1 MLDFS
6 RHRFPGE
13 IIIMAVRWYLRYRLS
28 LEDVTELLLERGVN
42 VSREAVREWVL
53 KFGPQIAA
61 TLDKRRRKIGGRWHV
76 DETYMK
82 VAGVW
87 KYVYRAV
94 DDDMEVID
102 IYVSEHRDKKSAKKF
117 FKKCHK
123 TAGRKPFSVWS
134 DSHQGYDQTKK
145 IFTKVRHHQIKCL
158 NNKAE
163 SSHVPV
169 KQRYRPM
176 RGFKEIDCMRTFL
189 ESFESVY
196 RFFRKVPPSNREG
209 RELFRLK
216 LEEFNALLCPNF
228 S

>member
-1 MLDFS
+1 MLDFT

-42 VSREAVREWVL
+42 VSREAVREWVQ
-53 KFGPQIAA
+53 KFGPRIAA
-61 TLDKRRRKIGGRWHV
+61 VLDKKRRKIGGRWHL

-82 VAGVW
+82 VTGVW

-102 IYVSEHRDKKSAKKF
+102 IYVSEHRDKKAAKKF

-134 DSHQGYDQTKK
+134 DSHQGYDQTKT
-145 IFTKVRHHQIKCL
+145 IFPKVRHHQIKCL

-176 RGFKEIDCMRTFL
+176 RGFKEIGCMTNFL

-196 RFFRKVPPSNREG
+196 RFFRKVPPSNREM

-216 LEEFNALLCPNF
+216 LEEFNAVLCPNF